1 MEEKLTLKEVTEKYN
16 ISATGLRNKLTKAN
30 IEPEKIGK
38 CKYLT
43 LEQIKELGLSL
54 RNSDSE
60 DSVVK
65 DTFHVSTLYTLTIE
79 DDDTQLINVCNH
91 LYEER
96 RETLQEFILA
106 IYPTFKNSTIKV
118 FIESINQFK
127 NYLKATC
134 EALDLQFDFT
144 RGSRTIS
151 KLFVKRPQKN
161 IVFRDFTRFVG
172 LSMID
177 LTKVYDVNPNDS
189 LAKQMM
195 YIRQEIKTN
204 DPDSINK
211 LAYTALMEET
221 LGDAKLAK
229 RRLPKAVDY
238 ADTLQLGLRHYY
250 QIINDSRK
258 GGLLYYNEKYLDKLV
273 HNVYQV
279 DINSSYP
286 NVMRNG
292 LMPVGRAHDFTG
304 SPFEIKALDNPD
316 ITWFIV
322 KVSLSN
328 LRVKANKFPWISYS
342 RINYVEHR
350 NGMIEEVSAMENGS
364 QVTRTTNGMKLFTT
378 MTRQELELL
387 EECYTFD
394 IEYVSG
400 LWFYAKQGLFK
411 NFVDKYYE
419 IKKNASNV
427 TERTNAKLFLNL
439 GYGMLSVS
447 IFEKCRSDH
456 SGNIDWNKSKYNY
469 YKETYSPA
477 GIAILYEARCNL
489 IRSLLQQNVDDIL
502 YTDTDCMVL
511 KSEPKGISIDNT
523 ELGSWKIEHTNVDF
537 KVLGY
542 KTYMIDSEL
551 TIAGLP
557 DEIKDSLTVKD
568 FYRGSKVQSY
578 RTYSDI
584 NGLHKEFF
592 DFEIGNSCLHLS
604 GDLYYNN
611 YRKFQALQKSILNY
625 KPKVKETR

>member
-1 MEEKLTLKEVTEKYN
+1 MEKLTLKEITEKYN
-16 ISATGLRNKLTKAN
+16 ISATGLRNKIKKLD
-30 IEPEKIGK
+30 IQPEQIGK

-43 LEQIKELGLSL
+43 EDQIKALDLTL

-60 DSVVK
+60 EIVVK

-79 DDDTQLINVCNH
+79 DDDTQLVNVCNH

-96 RETLQEFILA
+96 KETLQEFILA
-106 IYPTFKNSTIKV
+106 VYPTFKNSTIKV

-134 EALDLQFDFT
+134 EALDLKFDFT

-177 LTKVYDVNPNDS
+177 LNKVYDVNSNDS

-221 LGDAKLAK
+221 LGDVKLAN
-229 RRLPKAVDY
+229 RRLPKAIDY
-238 ADTLQLGLRHYY
+238 ADTLKLGLHHYH

-258 GGLLYYNEKYLDKLV
+258 GGLLYYNEKYANKLV
-273 HNVYQV
+273 HNTYQV

-292 LMPVGRAHDFTG
+292 LIPVGRAHDFTG
-304 SPFEIKALDNPD
+304 NPFEIKALHNSD

-322 KVSLSN
+322 KVSLFN
-328 LRVKANKFPWISYS
+328 LRVKTNKFPWLSYS
-342 RINYVEHR
+342 RINYVEHK
-350 NGMIEEVSAMENGS
+350 NGRIELISAMENGG
-364 QVTRTTNGMKLFTT
+364 QVTRTTKGMKLFTT

-394 IEYVSG
+394 IEYISG
-400 LWFYAKQGLFK
+400 LWFYAKKELFK

-419 IKKNASNV
+419 IKKNATNV

-439 GYGMLSVS
+439 GYGMVSVS
-447 IFEKCRSDH
+447 IFEKCKYDDF
-456 SGNIDWNKSKYNY
+456 GNIDWNRSKYNY
-469 YKETYSPA
+469 YKETYAPA

-511 KSEPKGISIDNT
+511 KAEPKGILIDNT
-523 ELGSWKIEHTNVDF
+523 ELGSWKIEHANVDF

-542 KTYMIDSEL
+542 KTYMIDNEL

-557 DEIKDSLTVKD
+557 DEIKDTLTVND

-584 NGLHKEFF
+584 NGLHKEYF
-592 DFEIGNSCLHLS
+592 DFEIGNSAIHLP
-604 GDLYYNN
+604 GDLYYND
-611 YRKFQALQKSILNY
+611 YRRFQALQRSILNY
-625 KPKVKETR
+625 KANSKGDR